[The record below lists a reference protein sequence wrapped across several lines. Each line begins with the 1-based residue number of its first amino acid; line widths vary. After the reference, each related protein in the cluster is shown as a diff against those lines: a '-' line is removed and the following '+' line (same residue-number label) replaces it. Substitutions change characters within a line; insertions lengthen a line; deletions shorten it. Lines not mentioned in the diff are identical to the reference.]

1 MPKLKFNNLS
11 TLERNKKKYDT
22 KFKAKVSLEAIKE
35 RETLNEL
42 AVKYEV
48 SPVMIS
54 RWKKEFIENS
64 AAAFEAP
71 KVDDAAIEKE
81 KDRYLRVI
89 GDLQIQLDLPLVSI
103 CVARHSQSEL
113 RLCTRYLDCLQ
124 SGYPENWG

>member
-1 MPKLKFNNLS
+1 MPKLKFNYLS
-11 TLERNKKKYDT
+11 TLERNKKKYDA
-22 KFKAKVSLEAIKE
+22 KFKAKIALEAIKE

-48 SPVMIS
+48 LPVVIS

-89 GDLQIQLDLPLVSI
+89 GDLQMQLDLPLVSI

-113 RLCTRYLDCLQ
+113 RLCTR
-124 SGYPENWG
+124 

>member
-1 MPKLKFNNLS
+1 M
-11 TLERNKKKYDT
+11 
-22 KFKAKVSLEAIKE
+22 EAIKE

-48 SPVMIS
+48 SPAMTS

-71 KVDDAAIEKE
+71 QVDDAAIEKE

-89 GDLQIQLDLPLVSI
+89 GYLQMQLDLPSVSI
-103 CVARHSQSEL
+103 GVARHSQSEL
-113 RLCTRYLDCLQ
+113 CLCAH
-124 SGYPENWG
+124 

>member
-1 MPKLKFNNLS
+1 M
-11 TLERNKKKYDT
+11 
-22 KFKAKVSLEAIKE
+22 EAIKE

-71 KVDDAAIEKE
+71 KVDDTAIEKE

-89 GDLQIQLDLPLVSI
+89 GDLQMQLDLPSVSF
-103 CVARHSQSEL
+103 VLASAKTKRALSLHSLARMFAKRVS
-113 RLCTRYLDCLQ
+113 R
-124 SGYPENWG
+124 

>member
-1 MPKLKFNNLS
+1 MKG
-11 TLERNKKKYDT
+11 TRNKYDAM
-22 KFKAKVSLEAIKE
+22 FKAKVSLEAIKE

-64 AAAFEAP
+64 ADAFEAP

-89 GDLQIQLDLPLVSI
+89 GDRDARRELVSPSTI
-103 CVARHSQSEL
+103 
-113 RLCTRYLDCLQ
+113 
-124 SGYPENWG
+124 